1 MSYVCV
7 LCLHL
12 EWEICYQPNSIAR
25 TCDMQIN
32 STYKSVSIS
41 VYMFTYEDYVKL
53 IYWFSISN
61 KVDSSTFSLVCVLCE
76 LLAGKLDNL

>member
-1 MSYVCV
+1 
-7 LCLHL
+7 
-12 EWEICYQPNSIAR
+12 
-25 TCDMQIN
+25 MQIN